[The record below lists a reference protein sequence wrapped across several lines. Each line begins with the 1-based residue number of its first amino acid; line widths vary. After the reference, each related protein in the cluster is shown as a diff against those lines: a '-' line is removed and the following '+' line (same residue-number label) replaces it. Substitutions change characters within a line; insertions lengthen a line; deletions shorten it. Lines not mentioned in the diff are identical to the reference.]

1 MQCPSCGAISK
12 KNDCCAELVLESFIE
27 REPSDWAAISDSD
40 STINHSLRSH
50 SINDLTMNSASDL
63 PSSIDA
69 RKSTLIEFPGVN
81 RTPLPQW
88 RKDLSERVREVQERK
103 AREARETV
111 ELEQGQAEPANLQPQ
126 LELLPAVEA
135 PPMNP
140 LVAAALKRIE
150 RAHQPPHIE
159 TSQAVNMLA
168 TAVAYAPAC
177 EENEIEVPIA
187 QVLEVESE
195 NPVETLLETEP
206 LSPTEKNHNL
216 TVVSVVE
223 EPPVEIQE
231 QEPPPIPKRLIMDD
245 PNDPALNYLDSIS
258 RTVRVEEADTQ
269 RASVFRRLVCALL
282 DLIICALLTAP
293 IALAME
299 LTGTSVKDPRAVQV
313 LAGCVVIITF
323 IYLTL
328 TTALTGRT
336 LAMRPLS
343 LRIIDRKTGL
353 IPTGS
358 QSVGRSFLYLG
369 GLALAGIGILAALVN
384 REGYAIHDR
393 VTRTAVIRT

>member
-1 MQCPSCGAISK
+1 MQCPSCGAISEQ
-12 KNDCCAELVLESFIE
+12 NDCCVELVLESFIKP
-27 REPSDWAAISDSD
+27 EPSDWGAINDSD
-40 STINHSLRSH
+40 ITVNESLRSH
-50 SINDLTMNSASDL
+50 LLNDLTMNSASDL
-63 PSSIDA
+63 PSSSEA

-103 AREARETV
+103 AREARESI
-111 ELEQGQAEPANLQPQ
+111 ELGQSPTEPANLQHQ
-126 LELLPAVEA
+126 LELLPTVET

-150 RAHQPPHIE
+150 RAHQPAHIE
-159 TSQAVNMLA
+159 TGQAVNMLA

-177 EENEIEVPIA
+177 EENEVEVPIA

-195 NPVETLLETEP
+195 NPVEILLETEQ
-206 LSPTEKNHNL
+206 LTPTEKNRNL
-216 TVVSVVE
+216 TVVPVIE
-223 EPPVEIQE
+223 EPAVEIQE
-231 QEPPPIPKRLIMDD
+231 QEPPPTPKRLIVED

-258 RTVRVEEADTQ
+258 RTIRVEEADTQ
-269 RASVFRRLVCALL
+269 RASAFRRLVCSLL
-282 DLIICALLTAP
+282 DLIICASLTAP

-299 LTGTSVKDPRAVQV
+299 LTGTSIRDPRAIQV
-313 LAGCVVIITF
+313 LVGCVVIVTF

-328 TTALTGRT
+328 STALTGRT
-336 LAMRPLS
+336 LAMRLLA

-358 QSVGRSFLYLG
+358 QSVGRSFLYIG

-384 REGYAIHDR
+384 RDGYAIHDQL
-393 VTRTAVIRT
+393 TRTAVIRT